1 MKPATVTAIAALL
14 GSSPSH
20 AKKVKVYVKN
30 RLGYSNTFY
39 VFKNNRGQ
47 TTVLREFLLGIYRK
61 PWSVPYYFDPSSD
74 PDRWVIR

>member
-14 GSSPSH
+14 ARPP
-20 AKKVKVYVKN
+20 ATPRRFKVCVKN

-47 TTVLREFLLGIYRK
+47 TTVLREFLLGFYRK